1 MPFSNKTSPYTVN
14 AFTEDPP
21 KGGITQILTTVEF
34 GGFFAT
40 SGSFGVPVQCYEA
53 SGKAYI
59 AVMRMY
65 GAKYRGLKFEV
76 RWHTTNGTAI
86 AGVDYVAS
94 SGGLIWQDYEIDTK
108 YIIVPLI
115 QTTDTTSKFF
125 NIVIDGVFVY
135 PDPFGTNGQ
144 VLYIYSGGGSI
155 YPYPGP
161 SYFHT
166 QTFPVTIIRQGRGTL
181 NFVGTPYSVQ
191 RPGGTTTVT
200 LQVQRFNGFKGI
212 VGCSFH
218 TTDGTA
224 IAGVAYTAQ
233 TGTLSWANGEG
244 GTKNIVITILSG
256 GAGTQSFT
264 VTIDT
269 PTGGVTIGS
278 ISVAT
283 VNITAGAPPANPV
296 AGGSIPNQLFAD
308 FLPTDESADAVDGP
322 GSLFMPMRYLSS
334 DTPFSYRMNNITFN
348 GALANKIGT
357 SIGFGGGTDS
367 FGGGTDFSDGT
378 EFFDPLT
385 NAKKYQGLII
395 GGGG

>member
-1 MPFSNKTSPYTVN
+1 MPYSNKTSPYTVN

-21 KGGITQILTTVEF
+21 KGGITQILGNVEY
-34 GGFFAT
+34 GGIFAS
-40 SGSFGVPVQCYEA
+40 SGSFGAPVQAYEA
-53 SGKAYI
+53 NGKVYI
-59 AVMRMY
+59 AIMRMY

-76 RWHTTNGTAI
+76 RYRTTNGTAI
-86 AGVDYVAS
+86 AGVDYTAT
-94 SGGLIWQDYEIDTK
+94 SGGLVWQDYEITTK
-108 YIIVPLI
+108 FVVIPLL
-115 QTTDTTSKFF
+115 QTSDTTSKYF
-125 NIVIDGVFVY
+125 NFIIDGVFVY

-144 VLYIYSGGGSI
+144 ALYIYSGGGSI

-161 SYFHT
+161 SYSRSQSF
-166 QTFPVTIIRQGRGTL
+166 QVNIIRQGRGTL

-200 LQVQRFNGFKGI
+200 LQVQRFSGAKGA

-233 TGTLSWANGEG
+233 TGTLAWADGEG

-269 PTGGVTIGS
+269 PTGGVAIGATN
-278 ISVAT
+278 IAT

-296 AGGSIPNQLFAD
+296 AGGSVPNQLFPD
-308 FLPTDESADAVDGP
+308 FMPSDESADAVEGP
-322 GSLFMPMRYLSS
+322 GSLRMSNKYLSD
-334 DTPFSYRMNNITFN
+334 DTPFAYRMNNITFN
-348 GALANKIGT
+348 GALANKIGST
-357 SIGFGGGTDS
+357 IGFGGASDS
-367 FGGGTDFSDGT
+367 FGGGTDFVDDTPS
-378 EFFDPLT
+378 FDPLT
-385 NAKKYQGLII
+385 NAKKYQGLVVS
-395 GGGG
+395 G

>member
-1 MPFSNKTSPYTVN
+1 VPFSNKTSPYTVN
-14 AFTEDPP
+14 AFTENPP
-21 KGGITQILTTVEF
+21 KGAITQILTNVEY
-34 GGFFAT
+34 GGVFAT
-40 SGSFGVPVQCYEA
+40 SGSFGAPVQCYEA
-53 SGKAYI
+53 AGKAYI
-59 AVMRMY
+59 AIMRMY

-76 RWHTTNGTAI
+76 RWHTTDGTAV

-94 SGGLIWQDYEIDTK
+94 SGGLIWQDYEITTK
-108 YIIVPLI
+108 YAEIPLI
-115 QTTDTTSKFF
+115 QTSDTTSKYF
-125 NIVIDGVFVY
+125 NVVIDGVFVY
-135 PDPFGTNGQ
+135 PDPFGTNGFA
-144 VLYIYSGGGSI
+144 LYIYSGGGNI
-155 YPYPGP
+155 NPYPGP

-166 QTFPVTIIRQGRGTL
+166 QTFQVNIIRQGRGTL

-200 LQVQRFNGFKGI
+200 LQVQRFSGFKGI

-233 TGTLSWANGEG
+233 TGTLSWADGEG

-269 PTGGVTIGS
+269 PTGGVTIGATPT
-278 ISVAT
+278 AT

-296 AGGSIPNQLFAD
+296 AGGSVPNQLFAD
-308 FLPTDESADAVDGP
+308 FLPTDESAEAVVGP
-322 GSLFMPMRYLSS
+322 GSLFMPMRYLAD
-334 DTPFSYRMNNITFN
+334 DTPFSYWMNNITFN
-348 GALANKIGT
+348 GALANKIGS
-357 SIGFGGGTDS
+357 SIGFGGAVDS

-378 EFFDPLT
+378 PFYDPLT
-385 NAKKYQGLII
+385 NVNRYQGLVT
-395 GGGG
+395 GGG